1 MKHTL
6 LLGVCLVAVMQLRAQ
21 TFSSTVNQPIPDD
34 GSVVTFDVTVSG
46 LPNVIDTAFGL
57 EQLCI
62 NMTHTWDDDVEVRLK
77 SPDGT
82 VVVIFS
88 HVGGDGDGFTNT
100 CLRKDAATTL
110 ASGSPPF
117 SGTYRPQG
125 DMGLFNNGQNPNGI
139 WQLIV
144 TDNYAFADAGFL
156 IGWNIFFGN
165 NPAKA
170 MMLTSSN
177 LPIFSIQTGGASI
190 PNDPKIPATF
200 FIIDNNNG
208 TRNYTNQS
216 AHAYDGKMMVELQG
230 YTGPYY
236 PKKNYDF
243 DLIDSSGNKIT
254 ATLMG
259 LPEENDWILKAEYL
273 DPSLMANPLTY
284 EMSRH
289 MGVYAPRTKYCE
301 LLLNGEY
308 MGVYSLTE
316 KIKRDKNRVD
326 IAKLTNADTAGAALS
341 GGYIIEM
348 NINGAP
354 GDWNSVYPP
363 INNNTS
369 TLPVE
374 FKYVYPK
381 RDSLLPVQ
389 RTYIKNYVD
398 TFETLLR
405 TDSLQTG
412 LWRDYV
418 SEKSFIDFQIVN
430 EFSSNY
436 DSYGRSTYLYKEKVT
451 DGGQLHI
458 GPPWDYD
465 RAYSSSPTGGWV
477 WQVTHPTWPFP
488 FWWSKLNNDSIYLQ
502 KLWCRWTDLRSNVLS
517 NQSFNTWIDSV
528 QLLLQESTARNF
540 EKWSELNVS
549 SHASAVNGFRNF
561 ITARLDWM
569 DNNIL
574 QAGAPTVPGFVLADT
589 GFCSSGLIGIDS
601 SSGYKYLWSNGD
613 KTSQTLANQNGS
625 YLLTIKNAVGCVAR
639 DTAIVTIY
647 GTPTVTI
654 TTTIVGDSVVF
665 ATLPAGFTSYLW
677 QIDSIA
683 YSSSTVKLPVATHTV
698 QVSVADTLSCEATAN
713 TSFIYS
719 ALEEALAIR
728 TLRLYPNPT
737 DGKCTVVL
745 PEAALYVVT
754 LYNIMGEIVAETE
767 IQSATAILDISRLSK
782 GVYVLQAKNK
792 TTRAV
797 SRGILRKEQ

>member
-6 LLGVCLVAVMQLRAQ
+6 LLGVCMVAVLQLGAQ

-34 GSVVTFDVTVSG
+34 GSVVTFNITVSG
-46 LPNVIDTAFGL
+46 LPNVIDTSFGL

-82 VVVIFS
+82 LVVIFQ
-88 HVGGDGDGFTNT
+88 HVGGDGDDFTNT
-100 CLRKDAATTL
+100 CLRKDAATQL
-110 ASGSPPF
+110 GSGSAPF

-125 DMGLFNNGQNPNGI
+125 DMGLFNNGQNPNGV

-156 IGWNIFFGN
+156 ISWNIFFGN

-170 MMLTSSN
+170 MMLISSN
-177 LPIFSIQTGGASI
+177 LPIFSIQTSGASI

-200 FIIDNNNG
+200 FIVDNNNG
-208 TRNYTNQS
+208 TRNYTNQPT
-216 AHAYDGKMMVELQG
+216 HAYDGKMLVELQG

-243 DLIDSSGNKIT
+243 DLIDSAGNKIT
-254 ATLMG
+254 APLMG
-259 LPEENDWILKAEYL
+259 LPEDNDWILKAEYL

-284 EMSRH
+284 EMSRR

-326 IAKLTNADTAGAALS
+326 IAKLTKADTAGAALT

-381 RDSLLPVQ
+381 RDSLQTVQ
-389 RTYIKNYVD
+389 RNYIKNYVD

-412 LWRDYV
+412 IWRDYI

-436 DSYGRSTYLYKEKVT
+436 DSYGRSTYMYKEKVT

-465 RAYSSSPTGGWV
+465 RAYSSNPAGGWV

-517 NQSFNTWIDSV
+517 NPSFNTWIDSV
-528 QLLLQESTARNF
+528 QTQLQESAARNF

-561 ITARLDWM
+561 VTARLGWM

-574 QAGAPTVPGFVLADT
+574 QAGASTVPAFTMADT
-589 GFCSSGLIGIDS
+589 GFCVNGVVGIDS
-601 SSGYKYLWSNGD
+601 ALGNKYAWSNGD
-613 KTSQTLANQNGS
+613 KTAQTLIYQSGS
-625 YLLTIKNAVGCVAR
+625 YWLSVKNNVGCVAR
-639 DTAIVTIY
+639 DTAMVTIH

-654 TTTIVGDSVVF
+654 TPTIVGDSVMF
-665 ATLPAGFTSYLW
+665 ATSPSGFATYQWL
-677 QIDSIA
+677 IDSIA
-683 YSSSTVKLPVATHTV
+683 YTESFVLLPATNHTV
-698 QVSVADTLSCEATAN
+698 QILVTDSFGCEGSAN
-713 TSFIYS
+713 TNYLYS
-719 ALEEALAIR
+719 SITEQHNISA
-728 TLRLYPNPT
+728 LRLYPNPT
-737 DGKCTVVL
+737 DGKCTIAL
-745 PEAALYVVT
+745 PDASVNIVSVYNVFGERVSETEVQSAIVT
-754 LYNIMGEIVAETE
+754 LELGPLCN
-767 IQSATAILDISRLSK
+767 
-782 GVYVLQAKNK
+782 GVYVIQAKNK
-792 TTRAV
+792 LTGAV
-797 SRGILRKEQ
+797 SRGQLIKE